1 MDCLDESTGHDEY
14 YHKIESPLAHLPL
27 KDSLLNYSPTT
38 FSKASSPL
46 QSPHLHSIQPT
57 CHLAH
62 PLAPR
67 SAEKRRERYLEAV
80 RDKMVKLYAYG
91 EAKPPAREQLWHEI
105 TGFLKAGEL
114 LGNFTSEE
122 LQAIIDEE
130 HITAFGITREERQL
144 KQKLATEDDEQ
155 DWDKYDVPPKMR

>member
-1 MDCLDESTGHDEY
+1 M
-14 YHKIESPLAHLPL
+14 P
-27 KDSLLNYSPTT
+27 
-38 FSKASSPL
+38 
-46 QSPHLHSIQPT
+46 
-57 CHLAH
+57 
-62 PLAPR
+62 PR
-67 SAEKRRERYLEAV
+67 PPINPEKRRERYLEAV

-91 EAKPPAREQLWHEI
+91 EAMPPSRQQLWHEI

-114 LGNFTSEE
+114 LGNVTTEE

-144 KQKLATEDDEQ
+144 KQKLAAEDVEQ